1 MLKSTGMKSSGGS
14 RFWLGVFTGVFVA
27 FFFLTLIS
35 YYFIQINGVN
45 IAIDQ
50 EVLAGLVRDR
60 VKGELAKELP
70 NVLMKVKEEVP
81 KAIAANMD
89 EFDQVSIQIGNG
101 IFPLPPEATKVFK
114 EEFQI
119 MAQTAVNKTVDDMSL
134 EPYVNEISQ
143 ASYGFVKKTLQDE
156 VVGKTFTFQAYRWLT
171 LPITVQ
177 GK

>member
-1 MLKSTGMKSSGGS
+1 MKSIGVKGREGS
-14 RFWLGVFTGVFVA
+14 RFWIGIFTGVFCTV
-27 FFFLTLIS
+27 FLLTLFG

-45 IAIDQ
+45 ISIDQ
-50 EVLAGLVRDR
+50 EVLAGQVRER
-60 VKGELAKELP
+60 VKSEVAKELP
-70 NVLMKVKEEVP
+70 NILAKVKEEVP

-89 EFDQVSIQIGNG
+89 DFDQVSIQIGNG
-101 IFPLPPEATKVFK
+101 IFPLPHEATKVFK
-114 EEFQI
+114 EEFQT
-119 MAQTAVNKTVDDMSL
+119 MAETAVNKTVDDMQL

-156 VVGKTFTFQAYRWLT
+156 VVGKTFKFQAYRWLS